1 MNRMNRMNRLPIHLP
16 VAAPSEIM
24 KANSNL
30 NSRFRFVGTTST
42 STSTSTV
49 RTSTTSTTQQQRGG
63 NTNQYEN
70 HNGSDRVDDFI
81 RLDVHRRHM
90 KIIETEQQ
98 TTYMDMK
105 HDSDH
110 RESDMNND
118 NDNDN
123 DNSNDNSN
131 RILRSDIMNARKSYG
146 AREV

>member
-49 RTSTTSTTQQQRGG
+49 RTSTTSTTSTTQQQRGG

-81 RLDVHRRHM
+81 RLDVHRR
-90 KIIETEQQ
+90 Q
-98 TTYMDMK
+98 
-105 HDSDH
+105 
-110 RESDMNND
+110 ND
-118 NDNDN
+118 EYEDGHEYEDYRNGTINYRHGHEARLRP
-123 DNSNDNSN
+123 SRN
-131 RILRSDIMNARKSYG
+131 RHK
-146 AREV
+146 